1 MGFDEGFISR
11 RLGLE
16 ARTGGSVQTAT
27 SPDIDVNLSLDLYRR
42 MLQLRDFELKV
53 QELYRAGSLPGFV
66 HLYVG
71 EEAVAVGVC
80 ASLRKDDLVYS
91 THRGHGHA
99 LAKGV
104 PAREVMAELWGKR
117 TGCNG
122 GRGGSMH
129 MFAPEYGFM
138 GTNGIVGGGIPLAT
152 GAALAAQLRNS
163 GQVVVSF
170 FGDGAVNTG
179 SFHES
184 LNMASVWNL
193 PVVFACENNL
203 YATEMAFHRATK
215 NVSVSSRAAAYLM
228 PSLEADG
235 SDVHDS
241 LRAAREAIDR
251 ARAGAGPTLIEFKTY
266 RFLGHHEGD
275 PGTEYRT
282 KNEVDFW
289 KGRCPIKNLGEK
301 LLSSSDAGELDLKQ
315 IQRETEAWLEDA
327 VQFARSSPNPDPASV
342 LQFL

>member
-1 MGFDEGFISR
+1 ME
-11 RLGLE
+11 
-16 ARTGGSVQTAT
+16 TAT
-27 SPDIDVNLSLDLYRR
+27 SSDIDVKLSLDLYRS

-80 ASLRKDDLVYS
+80 ASLRKEDLVYS

-104 PAREVMAELWGKR
+104 PAREVMAELWGKQ

-129 MFAPEYGFM
+129 MFAPEFGFM

-163 GQVVVSF
+163 GQVVVTF
-170 FGDGAVNTG
+170 FGDGAVNSG

-184 LNMASVWNL
+184 MNIAAIWNL
-193 PVVFACENNL
+193 PVVFACENNF
-203 YATEMAFHRATK
+203 YATEMAFRRATK
-215 NVSVSSRAAAYLM
+215 NISVASRAAAYSM
-228 PSLEADG
+228 PSIEVDG
-235 SDVHDS
+235 SNVHET

-251 ARAGAGPTLIEFKTY
+251 ARSGGGPTLVEFKTY

-275 PGTEYRT
+275 PGTGYRT
-282 KNEVDFW
+282 KDEVESW
-289 KGRCPIKNLGEK
+289 KGRCPIKSLRSS
-301 LLSSSDAGELDLKQ
+301 LLAAGEASEREFES
-315 IQRETEAWLEDA
+315 IQSETDAWLEDA
-327 VQFARSSPNPDPASV
+327 VQFARTSPNPDPNSV
-342 LQFL
+342 LQFV

>member
-1 MGFDEGFISR
+1 ME
-11 RLGLE
+11 
-16 ARTGGSVQTAT
+16 TAT
-27 SPDIDVNLSLDLYRR
+27 STDIDLKLSLDLYRG
-42 MLQLRDFELKV
+42 MLRLRDFELKV

-80 ASLRKDDLVYS
+80 ASLMKDDLVYS

-104 PAREVMAELWGKR
+104 PGREAMAELWGKE

-129 MFAPEYGFM
+129 MFAPTYGFM

-184 LNMASVWNL
+184 LNMAAVWNL

-203 YATEMAFHRATK
+203 YATEMAFGRATK
-215 NVSVSSRAAAYLM
+215 NLSVASRAAAYLI
-228 PSLEADG
+228 PSVDVDG
-235 SDVHDS
+235 SDVHETF
-241 LRAAREAIDR
+241 RAAREAIDR
-251 ARAGAGPTLIEFKTY
+251 ARSGGGPTLVEFKTY

-275 PGTEYRT
+275 PGTDYRT
-282 KNEVDFW
+282 KEELASWRV
-289 KGRCPIKNLGEK
+289 RCPIKSLRARLVGSGET
-301 LLSSSDAGELDLKQ
+301 SDREFEQ
-315 IQRETEAWLEDA
+315 IQSETDNWLEDA
-327 VQFARSSPNPDPASV
+327 VEFARTSPNPDPASV
-342 LQFL
+342 LKFT

>member
-1 MGFDEGFISR
+1 ME
-11 RLGLE
+11 
-16 ARTGGSVQTAT
+16 TAT
-27 SPDIDVNLSLDLYRR
+27 SSDIDVKLSLDLYRS
-42 MLQLRDFELKV
+42 MLQLRNFELKV

-71 EEAVAVGVC
+71 EEAVAVGGC
-80 ASLRKDDLVYS
+80 ASLRKEDLVYS

-104 PAREVMAELWGKR
+104 PAREVMAELWGKQ

-129 MFAPEYGFM
+129 MFAPEFGFM

-163 GQVVVSF
+163 GQVVVTF
-170 FGDGAVNTG
+170 FGDGAVNSG

-184 LNMASVWNL
+184 MNIAAVWNL
-193 PVVFACENNL
+193 PVVFACENNF
-203 YATEMAFHRATK
+203 YATEMAFRRATK
-215 NVSVSSRAAAYLM
+215 NISVASRAAAYSM
-228 PSLEADG
+228 SSIEADG
-235 SDVHDS
+235 SNVHET

-251 ARAGAGPTLIEFKTY
+251 ARSGGGPTLVEFKTY

-275 PGTEYRT
+275 PGTDYRT
-282 KNEVDFW
+282 KDEVESW
-289 KGRCPIKNLGEK
+289 KGRCPIKSLRSS
-301 LLSSSDAGELDLKQ
+301 LLAAGEASEREFEK
-315 IQRETEAWLEDA
+315 IQSETDAWLEDA
-327 VQFARSSPNPDPASV
+327 VQFARTSPNPDPNSV
-342 LQFL
+342 LQFV

>member
-1 MGFDEGFISR
+1 METAIS
-11 RLGLE
+11 
-16 ARTGGSVQTAT
+16 T
-27 SPDIDVNLSLDLYRR
+27 DIDVQLSLTLYRE

-80 ASLRKDDLVYS
+80 ASLKNDDLVYS

-104 PAREVMAELWGKR
+104 PGRAVMAELWGKK

-138 GTNGIVGGGIPLAT
+138 GTNGIVGAGIPLAT

-163 GQVVVSF
+163 GQVVVAF
-170 FGDGAVNTG
+170 FGDGAVNSG
-179 SFHES
+179 SFHEG
-184 LNMASVWNL
+184 LNIAAVWNL

-203 YATEMAFHRATK
+203 YATEMAFGRATK
-215 NVSVSSRAAAYLM
+215 NISVASRAAAYHM
-228 PSLEADG
+228 PALEVDG
-235 SDVHDS
+235 SDVHETF
-241 LRAAREAIDR
+241 RAGREAIDR
-251 ARAGAGPTLIEFKTY
+251 ARAGGGPTLIEFKTY

-275 PGTEYRT
+275 PGTHYRT
-282 KNEVDFW
+282 RDEVDSW
-289 KGRCPIKNLGEK
+289 KQRCPIKSLRARMIDSREA
-301 LLSSSDAGELDLKQ
+301 SESDFER
-315 IQRETEAWLEDA
+315 IQNETGAWLNDA
-327 VQFARSSPNPDPASV
+327 VEFARTSPDPDPNTV
-342 LQFL
+342 LQFV

>member
-1 MGFDEGFISR
+1 M
-11 RLGLE
+11 
-16 ARTGGSVQTAT
+16 QTAT
-27 SPDIDVNLSLDLYRR
+27 LSEMDVQLKLDLYRR
-42 MLQLRDFELKV
+42 MLKLRDFELKV

-80 ASLRKDDLVYS
+80 ANLTKEDLVYS

-104 PAREVMAELWGKR
+104 PGRQVMAELWGKE
-117 TGCNG
+117 TGCCG

-163 GQVVVSF
+163 GQVVVCF
-170 FGDGAVNTG
+170 FGDGAVNSG

-184 LNMASVWNL
+184 LNMAAVWHL

-203 YATEMAFHRATK
+203 YATEMAFRRATK
-215 NVSVSSRAAAYLM
+215 NTSIASRAAAYAM
-228 PSLEADG
+228 PALEASG
-235 SDVHDS
+235 CDVQETYRVS
-241 LRAAREAIDR
+241 REAIER
-251 ARAGAGPTLIEFKTY
+251 ARNGNGPTLIEFKTY

-282 KNEVDFW
+282 KEEVESWKSRCAIQALRQKVLTSEEASQQDFD
-289 KGRCPIKNLGEK
+289 R
-301 LLSSSDAGELDLKQ
+301 
-315 IQRETEAWLEDA
+315 IQRETDSWLEDA
-327 VQFARSSPNPDPASV
+327 VQFARSSPDPDPSTV
-342 LQFL
+342 LQFS

>member
-1 MGFDEGFISR
+1 ME
-11 RLGLE
+11 
-16 ARTGGSVQTAT
+16 TAT
-27 SPDIDVNLSLDLYRR
+27 SPEIDRKLSLDLYRS

-53 QELYRAGSLPGFV
+53 QELYRAGLLPGFV

-80 ASLRKDDLVYS
+80 ASMRKDDLVYS

-104 PAREVMAELWGKR
+104 PGRDVMAELWGKQ

-152 GAALAAQLRNS
+152 GAALAAQLRHS

-193 PVVFACENNL
+193 PVIFACENNL

-215 NVSVSSRAAAYLM
+215 NVNIASRAAAYLM
-228 PSLEADG
+228 PSVEADG
-235 SDVHDS
+235 SNVHETFRVARDV
-241 LRAAREAIDR
+241 IDR
-251 ARAGAGPTLIEFKTY
+251 ARAGGGPTLIEFKTY

-282 KNEVDFW
+282 KDEVESW
-289 KGRCPIKNLGEK
+289 KGRCPIKNLRRR
-301 LLSSSDAGELDLKQ
+301 LLSSSEAAERDFEQ
-315 IQRETEAWLEDA
+315 IQQEAEAWLEDA